1 MAPRPIRPIVFT
13 THDDVA
19 GVADERALT
28 QLAVRVL
35 EGEGASPDALL
46 SVYLADDETMRELN
60 LRFLGIDAPTDV
72 LAFPEGDA
80 LPGEPVCIGDIAIGV
95 PVAAR
100 QAAELG
106 HSLHEELAH
115 LLVHGILHLHGY
127 EHEGGGEAA
136 ARMRA
141 REESYLGDITSHA
154 EADAS
159 GA

>member
-1 MAPRPIRPIVFT
+1 MPLRPIVFT

-19 GVADERALT
+19 EVADERALT
-28 QLAVRVL
+28 QLAARVL

-46 SVYLADDETMRELN
+46 TVYLADDETMRELN

-80 LPGEPVCIGDIAIGV
+80 LPGEPVGIGDIAIGV

-106 HSLHEELAH
+106 HSLDEELAH
-115 LLVHGILHLHGY
+115 LLVHGILHLQGY

-154 EADAS
+154 KAEAP

>member
-1 MAPRPIRPIVFT
+1 MSLRPVHVTI
-13 THDDVA
+13 HDDVA
-19 GVADERALT
+19 EFVDGDALAP
-28 QLAVRVL
+28 LAARVL
-35 EGEGASPDALL
+35 EGEGAAPDAMLT
-46 SVYLADDETMRELN
+46 VYMADDETMRELN

-80 LPGEPVCIGDIAIGV
+80 LPGEPAGIGDVAIGV

-100 QAAELG
+100 QAAEVG
-106 HSLHEELAH
+106 HSLGEELAH

-127 EHEGGGEAA
+127 EHEQGGEAA

-141 REESYLGDITSHA
+141 REEWYLGDITGHA
-154 EADAS
+154 QADAP